1 MTIIHLL
8 KLEKFALRHAD
19 SGKSL
24 NVWKT
29 VVERAN
35 WTKDADVLKDFP
47 TAKTI
52 KGSRAR
58 FKITGN
64 KYRLIVELDY
74 EDGIAEIRFIGT
86 HSQYDEVDAE
96 TI

>member
-1 MTIIHLL
+1 MTIIYLL
-8 KLEKFALRHAD
+8 KLEKFALKHA
-19 SGKSL
+19 SAGKSL

-29 VVERAN
+29 VVERAT
-35 WTKDADVLKDFP
+35 WTKDTDVLKDFP
-47 TAKTI
+47 RAKII

-86 HSQYDEVDAE
+86 HSQYDEIDAE